1 MNIDL
6 NDLFNSTNSLDD
18 KSTRAL
24 LKAMVGSH
32 SSDFEYLKFKA
43 AVASMKE
50 LAMDETTSFKSA
62 YATGKT
68 MGLTKEK
75 LIISAKRYLGVLQT
89 EGENFTEALKSQID
103 KNVNSRESMIAQL
116 EERIAENRRKM
127 SELERE
133 IKLFQEKIDNVDTDI
148 EAAQIKIDG
157 TKERFRNSYTTITDI
172 IKKDIELINLYL

>member
-6 NDLFNSTNSLDD
+6 NNLFNPQNDLDE

-43 AVASMKE
+43 AVGSMKE

-62 YATGKT
+62 FATGKT
-68 MGLTKEK
+68 MGLTKQK
-75 LIISAKRYLGVLQT
+75 LISSANRYLGVLQS
-89 EGENFTEALKSQID
+89 EGANFTEALKSQID

-116 EERIAENRRKM
+116 EERISENKRKI

-133 IKLFQEKIDNVDTDI
+133 IVTYQEKIDNVDTDI
-148 EAAQIKIDG
+148 DAAQAKIDG